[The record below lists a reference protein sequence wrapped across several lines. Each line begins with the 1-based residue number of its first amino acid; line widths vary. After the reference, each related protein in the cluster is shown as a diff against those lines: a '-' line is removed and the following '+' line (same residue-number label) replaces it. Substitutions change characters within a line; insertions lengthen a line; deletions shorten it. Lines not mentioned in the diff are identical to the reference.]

1 MSCLQS
7 WIQQKEFLNMQST
20 TIYCKYLYYDCKFVH
35 ILLVMTV
42 PGYLVM
48 SGNVKVYTGVSKHSN
63 VLSFGGD
70 SGWSVSVDELLD
82 SKVTDEKSC
91 STWHLALFIRSSLLV
106 TLEMPLSIL
115 VPAKKEGKSM
125 KPKLLPNTTSNA
137 LQIHRIAYLLYMHL
151 HAPYLWVLICGF
163 SSKSFEISKCINRA
177 QSQTDIVQ
185 IRSFLYGFFC
195 NADSFFFSFFFFFCK
210 ERLWVNISPN
220 SLQ

>member
-115 VPAKKEGKSM
+115 VPAKKRGKINET
-125 KPKLLPNTTSNA
+125 K
-137 LQIHRIAYLLYMHL
+137 IASKHHIQCFANPQNCILTL
-151 HAPYLWVLICGF
+151 HAFACTLSLSSYMWVF
-163 SSKSFEISKCINRA
+163 
-177 QSQTDIVQ
+177 
-185 IRSFLYGFFC
+185 
-195 NADSFFFSFFFFFCK
+195 
-210 ERLWVNISPN
+210 
-220 SLQ
+220 